1 MRPAMVLP
9 CTTVAKILVHGWIAT
24 AVIMG
29 IVFVSSHAAAP
40 PLRCRFARL
49 PLLRALSRGL
59 SQRAA
64 SADPEQRH
72 AYTYKCAAPRPRR
85 RRLGFTPGRRPRP
98 TARNGALTAR
108 SLCAGLSRNRSGG
121 RLRRGRQ
128 LGRLLH
134 NHPRAGRRQQRLCS
148 GPVRP
153 SRPRTASPRLTVC
166 LRLGTTSSTGTRC

>member
-1 MRPAMVLP
+1 MVLP

-40 PLRCRFARL
+40 AL
-49 PLLRALSRGL
+49 PAAAAPRSVAAGL

-85 RRLGFTPGRRPRP
+85 RRLGFTPGRRGQRRERR
-98 TARNGALTAR
+98 ADRAL
-108 SLCAGLSRNRSGG
+108 
-121 RLRRGRQ
+121 RLRRTVPEPKRG
-128 LGRLLH
+128 LV
-134 NHPRAGRRQQRLCS
+134 AT
-148 GPVRP
+148 
-153 SRPRTASPRLTVC
+153 RTAARAAAAQSPT
-166 LRLGTTSSTGTRC
+166 GWAASATTLFRTRAPQPLAHR

>member
-1 MRPAMVLP
+1 MVLP

-40 PLRCRFARL
+40 PLRRRFARL

-64 SADPEQRH
+64 FADPEQRH

-85 RRLGFTPGRRPRP
+85 RRLGFTPGRRGQRRERR
-98 TARNGALTAR
+98 ADRAL
-108 SLCAGLSRNRSGG
+108 
-121 RLRRGRQ
+121 RLRRTVPEPKRGLVATQ
-128 LGRLLH
+128 TAA
-134 NHPRAGRRQQRLCS
+134 RAAAAQSPTGWAASATTLF
-148 GPVRP
+148 
-153 SRPRTASPRLTVC
+153 RTRAPQPPAHR
-166 LRLGTTSSTGTRC
+166 